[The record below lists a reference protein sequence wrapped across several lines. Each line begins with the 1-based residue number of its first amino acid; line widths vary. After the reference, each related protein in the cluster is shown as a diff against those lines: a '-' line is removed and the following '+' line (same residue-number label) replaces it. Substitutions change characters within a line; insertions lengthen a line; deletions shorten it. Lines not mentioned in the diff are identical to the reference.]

1 MIRNKAQRR
10 LGFKL
15 KNKNLESSYLSDLA
29 DDVSLP
35 CLILGF
41 HNVSGNPSPPV
52 SLAYRRDLGSA
63 LRCDPL

>member
-10 LGFKL
+10 LGFKI
-15 KNKNLESSYLSDLA
+15 KNKNLESSYLSNLA
-29 DDVSLP
+29 DDVTLP
-35 CLILGF
+35 RLILGF
-41 HNVSGNPSPPV
+41 QNVSGNPSPPV

>member
-10 LGFKL
+10 LGFKI

-29 DDVSLP
+29 DDVTRP
-35 CLILGF
+35 RLILGF
-41 HNVSGNPSPPV
+41 YNVSGNPSPPV